1 MSDKR
6 RLVYSIIQ
14 FCQKELQAEDLSD
27 DAKES
32 LEVASQCLQ
41 SAYALNTEDKHLEVS
56 KSLPAIFQEAT
67 KNEPLHKKSPP
78 SAADKEEAERL
89 KTEGNNLMRTEKFVD
104 ALEMYSKA
112 IELDGSNPVF
122 YCNRAA
128 AHSKMNNHHL
138 AIEDCQRAIDMD
150 PSYSKAYGR
159 MGLAHSSL
167 EKHKE
172 AVENFKKALELE
184 PDNDSYKSNL
194 QIAED
199 KVKSGVS
206 PGMGGAPPMF
216 PGMGGPG
223 GLDLGSFL
231 NNPALMNMA
240 TTMLSDPNMQQMMG
254 QMMGAGGMGGA
265 GMPPVG
271 GPAAGAPEGVPNMQ
285 EMMSQ
290 MMGGAGGMGGGAP
303 GAPAVPGAPG
313 GPGGPPASM
322 ESLLQAGQQLAQQ
335 MQQSNPELVDQLR
348 RQMGGGQGPFPPPG
362 GNPPTQ

>member
-6 RLVYSIIQ
+6 RLAFSIIQ
-14 FCQKELQAEDLSD
+14 FCQQELQANDLSD

-41 SAYALNTEDKHLEVS
+41 SAYALNVEDKHLEVS
-56 KSLPAIFQEAT
+56 KTLENIFQEAT
-67 KNEPLHKKSPP
+67 KNEPLRKKGPP

-89 KTEGNNLMRTEKFVD
+89 KTEGNNLMRTEKYTE
-104 ALEMYSKA
+104 ALDMYSKA
-112 IELDGSNPVF
+112 INLDGSNPVF

-167 EKHKE
+167 NKHKE
-172 AVENFKKALELE
+172 AVDNFKKALELE
-184 PDNDSYKSNL
+184 PDNESYKSNL

-199 KVKSGVS
+199 KVKSGVAAPAGGF
-206 PGMGGAPPMF
+206 PGMF

-223 GLDLGSFL
+223 GMDLGNFL

-240 TTMLSDPNMQQMMG
+240 TTMLSDPNMQS
-254 QMMGAGGMGGA
+254 
-265 GMPPVG
+265 
-271 GPAAGAPEGVPNMQ
+271 
-285 EMMSQ
+285 MMSQ
-290 MMGGAGGMGGGAP
+290 MMGGMGGG
-303 GAPAVPGAPG
+303 GGVVPGQPEAEPG
-313 GPGGPPASM
+313 QPASM

-335 MQQSNPELVDQLR
+335 MQQSNPELVEQLR
-348 RQMGGGQGPFPPPG
+348 RQMQGGPPGAFPPPDG
-362 GNPPTQ
+362 QNPQ

>member
-1 MSDKR
+1 MG
-6 RLVYSIIQ
+6 VYSIIQ
-14 FCQKELQAEDLSD
+14 FCQKELQADDLSD

-56 KSLPAIFQEAT
+56 KSLPIIFQEAT

-89 KTEGNNLMRTEKFVD
+89 KTEGNNLMRTEKFVE

-184 PDNDSYKSNL
+184 PENESYKSNL

-206 PGMGGAPPMF
+206 PGMGGMPPMF

-254 QMMGAGGMGGA
+254 QMMSGGGPGAGI
-265 GMPPVG
+265 PPVG
-271 GPAAGAPEGVPNMQ
+271 GPAAGGPEGVPNMQ

-290 MMGGAGGMGGGAP
+290 MMGGAGGMGGAPGAP
-303 GAPAVPGAPG
+303 GA
-313 GPGGPPASM
+313 PGGPPASM

-335 MQQSNPELVDQLR
+335 MQQSNPELVEQLR
-348 RQMGGGQGPFPPPG
+348 RQMGGQGPFPPPG
-362 GNPPTQ
+362 GNPPPQ

>member
-6 RLVYSIIQ
+6 RMVYSIIQ
-14 FCQKELQAEDLSD
+14 FCQKELQADDLSD

-41 SAYALNTEDKHLEVS
+41 SAYALNIEDKHLEVS
-56 KSLPAIFQEAT
+56 KSLPTIFQEAT

-89 KTEGNNLMRTEKFVD
+89 KTEGNNLMRTEKFVE

-206 PGMGGAPPMF
+206 PGMGGMPGMF
-216 PGMGGPG
+216 LGMGGPG
-223 GLDLGSFL
+223 GMDLSSFL

-240 TTMLSDPNMQQMMG
+240 TTMLSDPNMQQMM
-254 QMMGAGGMGGA
+254 
-265 GMPPVG
+265 
-271 GPAAGAPEGVPNMQ
+271 
-285 EMMSQ
+285 SQ
-290 MMGGAGGMGGGAP
+290 MMGGQGLGGGA
-303 GAPAVPGAPG
+303 GA
-313 GPGGPPASM
+313 PPASM

-335 MQQSNPELVDQLR
+335 MQQSNPELVEQLR
-348 RQMGGGQGPFPPPG
+348 RQMGGGPGPFPPPG
-362 GNPPTQ
+362 GNPPPQ

>member
-1 MSDKR
+1 MG
-6 RLVYSIIQ
+6 
-14 FCQKELQAEDLSD
+14 EELSD

-41 SAYALNTEDKHLEVS
+41 SAYALNTEDKHLAVS
-56 KSLPAIFQEAT
+56 KPLQAIFQEAT
-67 KNEPLHKKSPP
+67 MNEPLQKKSPP

-104 ALEMYSKA
+104 ALDMYSKA
-112 IELDGSNPVF
+112 INLDGGNPVF

-167 EKHKE
+167 NKHKE

-184 PDNDSYKSNL
+184 PDNESYKSNL

-199 KVKSGVS
+199 KVSSGVTQAGP
-206 PGMGGAPPMF
+206 PGFPGMF

-223 GLDLGSFL
+223 GMDIGSFL

-240 TTMLSDPNMQQMMG
+240 TTMLSDPNMQQMM
-254 QMMGAGGMGGA
+254 
-265 GMPPVG
+265 
-271 GPAAGAPEGVPNMQ
+271 
-285 EMMSQ
+285 SQ
-290 MMGGAGGMGGGAP
+290 MMGGAGGMGGAPGAP
-303 GAPAVPGAPG
+303 GA
-313 GPGGPPASM
+313 PGGPPASM

-335 MQQSNPELVDQLR
+335 MQQSNPELVEQLR
-348 RQMGGGQGPFPPPG
+348 RQMGGQGPFPPPG
-362 GNPPTQ
+362 GNPPPQ